1 MTSLLSAEASAET
14 PLNASTSRRRFI
26 ALAGGGVVMAAL
38 PLAGCSTTYPAAAV
52 AAWQAP
58 TEATDIRRWMLAHGL
73 LAPNPHNRQ
82 PWIADLKRE
91 GEITLICDGDRLLPE
106 TDPYGRQI
114 LIGCGAFI
122 ELAVMAAAERGHRV
136 TVQTFPDGEPGALEL
151 PAGRAV
157 ARLKIERDATVAKDP
172 LFAQIRRRH
181 THKGT
186 YDNAR
191 AVPADAWKALEMA
204 ATERGLQAGAVT
216 EAAAMAQ
223 VRRITRESFETEIV
237 TPRTYLESARLMRI
251 GPDEITQMRDGISL
265 MGSMV
270 RVMATVGMF
279 DRFEVPV
286 RGSSNY
292 KQTMDRWAAHETGSG
307 YYWITSNTNTRST
320 QVDSG
325 RAYVRAHLRATA
337 LGIDMHPLS
346 QAVQEFAEV
355 KPQYDA
361 LKSLLGIA
369 GTGTTV
375 QMLVRVGYGAAGTGP
390 SPRRDVASLI
400 RA

>member
-1 MTSLLSAEASAET
+1 MTSLFSAEASAET
-14 PLNASTSRRRFI
+14 PLNASSSRRRFI
-26 ALAGGGVVMAAL
+26 TLAGGGVVMAAL
-38 PLAGCSTTYPAAAV
+38 PLAGCGTTYPAAAV
-52 AAWQAP
+52 VAWNP
-58 TEATDIRRWMLAHGL
+58 SEDTTDIRRWMLAHGL

-136 TVQTFPDGEPGALEL
+136 AVQSFPDGEPGALEL
-151 PAGRAV
+151 PAGRVV
-157 ARLKIERDATVAKDP
+157 ARLKIERDAAVAKDP

-181 THKGT
+181 THKGA

-191 AVPADAWKALEMA
+191 AVPADAWKALQTA
-204 ATERGLQAGAVT
+204 AIERGLQAGVINDPT
-216 EAAAMAQ
+216 AMAQ
-223 VRRITRESFETEIV
+223 VRRITRESYETEIV

-251 GPDEITQMRDGISL
+251 GPDEIAKNRDGIS
-265 MGSMV
+265 MMSGMV
-270 RVMATVGMF
+270 RAMSAVGMF
-279 DRFEVPV
+279 NRFEVPV
-286 RGSSNY
+286 RGSGNY
-292 KQTMDRWAAHETGSG
+292 QKTMDRWSAFETASG
-307 YYWITSNTNTRST
+307 FYWITSSTNTRST

-369 GTGTTV
+369 GTSTTV

-390 SPRRDVASLI
+390 SPRRELATLI